1 MGPLQKYL
9 LYPKPVIYYKKA
21 NHLGDFMPKKKPQL
35 LIREAYEKKQKE
47 MEKKGKTFT
56 WEEFATAMGM
66 ENPSSTRSNVSKI
79 LGDEY
84 NPTFKKLCNIAEAL
98 GVKVSSLIRD

>member
-1 MGPLQKYL
+1 MG
-9 LYPKPVIYYKKA
+9 
-21 NHLGDFMPKKKPQL
+21 KKKPQL
-35 LIREAYEKKQKE
+35 LIREVYEKKQKE

-56 WEEFATAMGM
+56 WEDFATAMGM

-79 LGDEY
+79 LGEDY

-98 GVKVSSLIRD
+98 EVKVSALIKD

>member
-1 MGPLQKYL
+1 MR
-9 LYPKPVIYYKKA
+9 
-21 NHLGDFMPKKKPQL
+21 KKPQL
-35 LIREAYEKKQKE
+35 LIKKAYEQKQRE

-56 WEEFATAMGM
+56 WEDFAAAMGM

-79 LGDEY
+79 LGDDY

-98 GVKVSSLIRD
+98 GVKVSSLIKD